1 MRQSVLDAIV
11 RKIKK
16 GEKQMKKQNQEKE
29 NKDEA
34 QQMLSWFQIL
44 MLIGRPLWDKK
55 RKKWRV
61 LNGYQ
66 AVLGNTN
73 NLFYEVT
80 FTDTPYWEIYADEQL
95 YLNVP
100 AEKEKQKESGDKGS
114 NNKDK

>member
-44 MLIGRPLWDKK
+44 MLIGRPINI
-55 RKKWRV
+55 R
-61 LNGYQ
+61 
-66 AVLGNTN
+66 
-73 NLFYEVT
+73 
-80 FTDTPYWEIYADEQL
+80 I
-95 YLNVP
+95 
-100 AEKEKQKESGDKGS
+100 
-114 NNKDK
+114 